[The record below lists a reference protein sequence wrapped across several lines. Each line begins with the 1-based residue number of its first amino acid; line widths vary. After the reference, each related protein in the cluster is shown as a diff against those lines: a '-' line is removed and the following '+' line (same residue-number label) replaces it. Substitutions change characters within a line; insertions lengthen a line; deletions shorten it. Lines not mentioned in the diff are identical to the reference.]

1 MAHKTHDDWR
11 KERDDLQSRIKE
23 LTKSLEE
30 ADGINGMQCQQVMT
44 LEATV
49 RTLGSRV
56 NRLRDR
62 IGKAYDVLA
71 AASSED
77 AHTDTS
83 KGVT

>member
-1 MAHKTHDDWR
+1 MADKTHDAWR
-11 KERDDLQSRIKE
+11 KERDGLQSRIKE
-23 LTKSLEE
+23 LTAALEE
-30 ADGINGMQCQQVMT
+30 ADGINGIQCQQVMA

-49 RTLGSRV
+49 RTLSDRV

-77 AHTDTS
+77 AHTANR
-83 KGVT
+83 GVKS